1 VTGGRIMSTDNAYV
15 HAQMVNVST
24 DVAGTVVAIEV
35 HDNEVVKKG
44 QVLYRLRPDMYQIA
58 LDGAKSAAGN
68 RS

>member
-1 VTGGRIMSTDNAYV
+1 MSTDNAYV

-44 QVLYRLRPDMYQIA
+44 
-58 LDGAKSAAGN
+58 
-68 RS
+68 